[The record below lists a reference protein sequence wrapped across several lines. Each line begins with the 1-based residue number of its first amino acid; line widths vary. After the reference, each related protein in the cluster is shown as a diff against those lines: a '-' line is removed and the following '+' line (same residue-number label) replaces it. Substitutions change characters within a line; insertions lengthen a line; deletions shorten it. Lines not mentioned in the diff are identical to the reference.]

1 MRGQNAQ
8 QRGGGIPRPWVDLWR
23 AESQSEPVGALPED
37 HWGEAGDA
45 SCDWSGAWVGNGG
58 GDGGGVEGWRS
69 LCAAGPIVSGATP
82 AIHFRGQCS
91 GGAAG
96 AE

>member
-23 AESQSEPVGALPED
+23 AEPESEPVGALPEK

-45 SCDWSGAWVGNGG
+45 SGDWGGARVGNGG
-58 GDGGGVEGWRS
+58 GDGGGVEGWGG
-69 LCAAGPIVSGATP
+69 LCAAGSIVSGATL
-82 AIHFRGQCS
+82 AIHIAGQRTC
-91 GGAAG
+91 GVAG